1 MIYVL
6 MLYHLLLYTEA
17 FFLYQKKMRQSSV
30 LLLLVNTLCC
40 LLNVIECFPLFS
52 NRDVSSVVFLQQK
65 LTANFFLT
73 FVWILLNLLLLFV
86 ILRIINKA
94 KRKGKQNIYLKIGI
108 YLITLLLLLLFTCV
122 VFSKN
127 ADVFLFIY
135 ILGTFYIL
143 GKAYLKNQKNY
154 LLAASLLLLVF
165 TWYSY
170 FTYEGSAR
178 LQIALNGY
186 PKQAYET
193 GMEEQRYY
201 REKNMRKY
209 VPIETVKIKDGE
221 MGIIEIKNYFFI
233 KFGTYN
239 EY

>member
-30 LLLLVNTLCC
+30 LLLLINTLCC

-86 ILRIINKA
+86 TLRIINKA

-143 GKAYLKNQKNY
+143 GKAYLKTQKNY
-154 LLAASLLLLVF
+154 LLAASLLLIVF